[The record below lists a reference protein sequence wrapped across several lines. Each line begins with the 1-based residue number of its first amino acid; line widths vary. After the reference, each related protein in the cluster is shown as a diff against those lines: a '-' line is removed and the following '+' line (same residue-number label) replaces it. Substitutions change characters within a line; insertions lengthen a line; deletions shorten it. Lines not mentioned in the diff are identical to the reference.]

1 MAGGDVSAVV
11 LLDKPQGLSSNQALT
26 RVKRLLRTRK
36 AGHTGALDPLA
47 TGMLPCCLGEATK
60 IAGILLGSRKAYRAR
75 VRLGEAT
82 STDDAEGPVVE
93 RVPVPHFDDA
103 ALAAA
108 LVPFR
113 GTILQRPPMY
123 AAIKRDGQP
132 LYRLARQGI
141 QLDLPPREVV
151 VESLAARRVDA
162 DTLELDVVCGAGTY
176 IRSLGRDL
184 ARALGTCGH
193 LVALRRTWVEP
204 YTDRPMVTLDQLA
217 AAVEAGGEALAAV
230 LLPIADALPHW
241 PRRVVDEAEVA
252 RIRRGQSIAEAASGP
267 SGACLLVDGAGVAI
281 ALAERDDSGAL
292 APRRVFAC

>member
-26 RVKRLLRTRK
+26 RVKRLLGTRK

-93 RVPVPHFDDA
+93 RLPVPDFDDVT
-103 ALAAA
+103 LAAA

-113 GTILQRPPMY
+113 GKILQRPPMY

-141 QLDLPPREVV
+141 QLDLPPREVR
-151 VESLAARRVDA
+151 VESLTARRVDA

-184 ARALGTCGH
+184 ARALGSCGH
-193 LVALRRTWVEP
+193 LVGLRRTWVEP
-204 YTDRPMVTLDQLA
+204 YADHSMVTLEQLGD
-217 AAVEAGGEALAAV
+217 AVEAGGAALAAV

-241 PRRVVDEAEVA
+241 PRRVVDVAEVA
-252 RIRRGQSIAEAASGP
+252 RIRRGQSIVDSEPGP
-267 SGACLLVDGAGVAI
+267 AGECLLVDAAGVAV
-281 ALAERDDSGAL
+281 ALADRDGTGTL

>member
-1 MAGGDVSAVV
+1 MAGGDVSAVI

-26 RVKRLLRTRK
+26 RVKRLLGTRK

-93 RVPVPHFDDA
+93 RLPVPDFDDV

-108 LVPFR
+108 LIPFR

-141 QLDLPPREVV
+141 QLDLPPREVM
-151 VESLAARRVDA
+151 VESLAARRIDA

-204 YTDRPMVTLDQLA
+204 YTDHPMVTLDQLA
-217 AAVEAGGEALAAV
+217 AAVDAGGAAREAILI
-230 LLPIADALPHW
+230 PIAEALPHW
-241 PRRVVDEAEVA
+241 PRRVIDADAVA
-252 RIRRGQSIAEAASGP
+252 RIRRGQTIAAASPGP
-267 SGACLLVDGAGVAI
+267 HGECLLVDAAGVAI
-281 ALAERDDSGAL
+281 ALADRDATGAV

>member
-1 MAGGDVSAVV
+1 MPGGDVSAVV

-26 RVKRLLRTRK
+26 RVKRLLGTRK

-93 RVPVPHFDDA
+93 RVPVPDFDDA

-141 QLDLPPREVV
+141 QLDLPPREVM

-162 DTLELDVVCGAGTY
+162 DTLELDVICGAGTY

-204 YTDRPMVTLDQLA
+204 YADRPMVSLDQLA
-217 AAVEAGGEALAAV
+217 EAVEAGGSALATV

-241 PRRVVDEAEVA
+241 RRRVIGADAVA
-252 RIRRGQSIAEAASGP
+252 RIRRGQPLVEAGP
-267 SGACLLVDGAGVAI
+267 GPFGDCLLVDEHGVAV
-281 ALAERDDSGAL
+281 ALAVCDEAGTV